1 MSRPNKL
8 IYFYF
13 TNKCNSHCKTCGIW
27 KTKRCGLEEL
37 NVDSAIKAISE
48 YPYAD
53 FVFGGGEFTLYSQ
66 RRKLLEYCD
75 KNNINYT
82 VLSNCISLDRLV
94 ELVLDFKIK
103 NLTISCDGIDHDRIR
118 GSQGNLD
125 NIKTFIDKYGYRIEN
140 LKLSYTLSKYNQ
152 LNIDADMKLFKELGF
167 EKIYLCVAQD
177 VEILNAG
184 DSEVGPFKKH
194 IEYLYNM
201 YGDMLYDK
209 DLQYLEDILYGEMR
223 NCDST
228 TSVHT
233 IYSNGDVVKCQSYLS
248 NESIGNIKDKSLKE
262 ILDNDYGVKDCPY
275 RKVCKLE
282 CQRRY
287 DYEDRV

>member
-27 KTKRCGLEEL
+27 KIKPHEYEEL
-37 NVDSAIKAISE
+37 SLDSAIKAISDF
-48 YPYAD
+48 PNAD
-53 FVFGGGEFTLYSQ
+53 FVFGGGEFTLYGQ

-125 NIKTFIDKYGYRIEN
+125 NIKTFIDGYGYRIEN
-140 LKLSYTLSKYNQ
+140 L
-152 LNIDADMKLFKELGF
+152 LFCRG
-167 EKIYLCVAQD
+167 
-177 VEILNAG
+177 
-184 DSEVGPFKKH
+184 
-194 IEYLYNM
+194 LYHHN
-201 YGDMLYDK
+201 
-209 DLQYLEDILYGEMR
+209 
-223 NCDST
+223 
-228 TSVHT
+228 
-233 IYSNGDVVKCQSYLS
+233 
-248 NESIGNIKDKSLKE
+248 
-262 ILDNDYGVKDCPY
+262 
-275 RKVCKLE
+275 
-282 CQRRY
+282 
-287 DYEDRV
+287 